1 MRCTPTLQMTLV
13 VATVAC
19 VSSPAERARHARN
32 AEIDAH
38 TVALT
43 SAIEDTEDA
52 RIQQVARRHEV
63 TKYRLAASRMP
74 DQTAAKLWIK
84 AHEQRS
90 TYEVEA
96 IARLDTLGVRIDAA
110 RQKLAVLG
118 DQAPGTLRSELSAV
132 QREYRKLDLVVH
144 NLPATPAADW
154 HTTIDALSERM
165 SELSARVTLLTTEI
179 EDQKV

>member
-1 MRCTPTLQMTLV
+1 MLA

-38 TVALT
+38 TVAFT
-43 SAIEDTEDA
+43 KAIEDTEDT
-52 RIQQVARRHEV
+52 RVQQIARRHEV
-63 TKYRLAASRMP
+63 TQYDLAAARMP
-74 DQTAAKLWIK
+74 DQAAAKLWIK

-96 IARLDTLGVRIDAA
+96 TARLDTLSVRIDAA

-118 DQAPGTLRSELSAV
+118 VQAPGTLRSELSAV
-132 QREYRKLDLVVH
+132 QQQYRKLERIVH

-165 SELSARVTLLTTEI
+165 SELNAQVTLLTAEI